1 MCFFLNPG
9 YLNFYLFEISY
20 FEIFYF
26 GISYQVYLEVF
37 SIYFQFCLNLNEVSH
52 DGVCQFHFQS
62 SWKSTTGD
70 TRWLWNYFRT
80 LEYRIIY
87 YRLIHQQILTGV
99 LLFSPLFCYILSCL
113 FFNFQ
118 EVQLKSDRSS
128 AQQYFVFVLCVFV
141 AGNLINVLMC
151 YSLKWSMMYRH
162 FFPGIAYNW
171 NQNSTRLIE

>member
-1 MCFFLNPG
+1 MTSKTFRQSHIYSVHMIPHYYST
-9 YLNFYLFEISY
+9 YLLTYPFSLKNSDWRNTMALELFRNSWI
-20 FEIFYF
+20 IF
-26 GISYQVYLEVF
+26 
-37 SIYFQFCLNLNEVSH
+37 
-52 DGVCQFHFQS
+52 
-62 SWKSTTGD
+62 
-70 TRWLWNYFRT
+70 
-80 LEYRIIY
+80 
-87 YRLIHQQILTGV
+87 YRLIDQQILTGV

-151 YSLKWSMMYRH
+151 CSIKWSMYRY

>member
-1 MCFFLNPG
+1 MRFVKKKKFFISNL
-9 YLNFYLFEISY
+9 FYGHWSTKVSLTSPSEYVWVKSELEISY
-20 FEIFYF
+20 Y
-26 GISYQVYLEVF
+26 
-37 SIYFQFCLNLNEVSH
+37 
-52 DGVCQFHFQS
+52 GVIGFIKIQTLSKFL
-62 SWKSTTGD
+62 KKYN
-70 TRWLWNYFRT
+70 WLWNYFRT

-87 YRLIHQQILTGV
+87 YRLIHQQILTRV
-99 LLFSPLFCYILSCL
+99 LLFSPLFS
-113 FFNFQ
+113 NFQ

-151 YSLKWSMMYRH
+151 CSIKWSMYRY